1 MSLKMLSCTA
11 GGLLLIRGSSF
22 RLSGCGAL
30 ILGLGVGS
38 LCPSLLV
45 VAQHHQDDR
54 MPSAGIIQFQV
65 KGELGSTPDGIRTVV
80 RSWEGH
86 QAVVFTAEQHNPGE
100 LLLSRVV
107 QASIPA
113 PATDWSFDQVEWLE
127 SQGIRAQFIPDWV
140 MVVDTGNGTFERLHR
155 RLRQYQSSLGRRFA
169 RVGDTK
175 AEGLMMA
182 LATGNKDVLSW
193 KEKKAFSGLGIAH
206 LTAVSGF
213 HVGLVGALVMLVL
226 KLFGAAQ
233 GLRGLAAIP
242 VVWLFVGVCGFSG
255 SAVRAGLMLT
265 LAAFASFFHRR
276 PDGLTLLSSAGCAM
290 LALAPHLAA
299 NLGVRMSFLAT
310 AGILLWVRRWRRIH
324 VKGWR
329 GKGLL
334 ALGIPVVATAFTA
347 PVAWP
352 AFGQFPALFLP
363 ANTLATPITP
373 VLMGLI
379 FIWTLMP
386 EPALHLLAPT
396 YACIFRGAVSAVECG
411 AAFAPPLLLPLDQGL
426 VRMAG
431 LTLCIGT
438 LWALTARK
446 GMWVFLGSVLLCLGL
461 LRFRQAREMES
472 RCIQVR
478 EDWVCIGGHPPE
490 AFTSR
495 SASSGRPLKWETR
508 SFLERVSHEA
518 PAEVTWCGDGL
529 ASGWYHLRYRH
540 SDGTWQHV
548 SSSRSHCE

>member
-11 GGLLLIRGSSF
+11 GGFLLIRGSSF

-38 LCPSLLV
+38 LCPSLMV

-54 MPSAGIIQFQV
+54 MPSAGIMQFQV

-80 RSWEGH
+80 RSRAGH
-86 QAVVFTAEQHNPGE
+86 QAVLFTAAQHNPGE
-100 LLLSRVV
+100 LLLSRAVE
-107 QASIPA
+107 ASIPA

-127 SQGIRAQFIPDWV
+127 SHGISAQYTPDWV
-140 MVVDTGNGTFERLHR
+140 MVVDTGKGAFERMCR
-155 RLRQYQSSLGRRFA
+155 CLRQYHSSLGRRFA

-182 LATGNKDVLSW
+182 LATGNKNGLSW

-226 KLFGAAQ
+226 KLFGAVR
-233 GLRGLAAIP
+233 GLRGLMAIP

-255 SAVRAGLMLT
+255 SAVRAAMMLT
-265 LAAFASFFHRR
+265 LAALSSYFHRR

-290 LALAPHLAA
+290 LAVAPHMAL
-299 NLGVRMSFLAT
+299 NLGVRLSFLAT
-310 AGILLWVRRWRRIH
+310 AGILLWVRRWRRLH
-324 VKGWR
+324 VEGWWA
-329 GKGLL
+329 KGLL

-363 ANTLATPITP
+363 ANALATPFTP

-379 FIWTLMP
+379 FIWILLP
-386 EPALHLLAPT
+386 EPLLPLLAPT
-396 YACIFRGAVSAVECG
+396 YAYVFRGAVSAVELG
-411 AAFAPPLLLPLDQGL
+411 AAFAPPLLLPLDQAF
-426 VRMAG
+426 VSMAG

-446 GMWVFLGSVLLCLGL
+446 GVWIFLGSLFLCLAL
-461 LRFRQAREMES
+461 LRVQQAREMLP
-472 RCIQVR
+472 RCVQVR
-478 EDWVCIGGHPPE
+478 EDWVCFGGHPPE

-495 SASSGRPLKWETR
+495 PASSVRPLKWETR

-518 PAEVTWCGDGL
+518 PAEVSWCGDGL
-529 ASGWYHLRYRH
+529 VSGQYHLRYRH
-540 SDGTWQHV
+540 PNGTWQHV